1 MLLRAG
7 IGLLLRRCSTMVSLV
22 RRSSSARGKT
32 VTCTR
37 DELVQIACDESGY
50 EGEKL
55 IGGMTHVFAH
65 ASVRLDVESASMI
78 GRTPC
83 RNAVSAG

>member
-1 MLLRAG
+1 
-7 IGLLLRRCSTMVSLV
+7 MVSLV
-22 RRSSSARGKT
+22 RRSSSAKGKT

-55 IGGMTHVFAH
+55 IGRMTDVCGH
-65 ASVRLDVESASMI
+65 AGVRLDVESATTCMQELRHRIRLRLPSRR
-78 GRTPC
+78 RTIS
-83 RNAVSAG
+83 SARSIAR